1 MRTEEDGDLLE
12 YLGGYGGALVG
23 GERWRTPHIRTT
35 VGMSMYF
42 GYGKRG
48 IVPCCDEIRMVPLSP
63 TFNRAYTVGQR
74 L

>member
-1 MRTEEDGDLLE
+1 MSRVGSMRTEEDDDLLE

-23 GERWRTPHIRTT
+23 GERRRASHIRTT

-48 IVPCCDEIRMVPLSP
+48 TLICRSEYPA
-63 TFNRAYTVGQR
+63 NRGVIS
-74 L
+74 